1 MSQQIHMTLR
11 NDTEIR
17 AYLHRTRMDILAALR
32 TGPATVSQIAAAL
45 KVHPAN
51 LTRHL
56 RTLLD
61 AGLIEK
67 SHTRDTGRNLE
78 KYYRCVA
85 DSFDVAPSVAGLQAP
100 HKVALE
106 FARSDLSAAI
116 AQLPNTIERP
126 VLSMVAAA
134 RIPRR
139 DLARFGRRIEELI
152 AEFEASDAEE
162 GVEYH
167 ANLSIYPAPWVAA
180 EGRLTLRPTE
190 ESQ

>member
-1 MSQQIHMTLR
+1 MTLR
-11 NDTEIR
+11 SDKEVR
-17 AYLHRTRMDILAALR
+17 AYLHRTRMDILETLR
-32 TGPATVSQIAAAL
+32 SGPATVSQIASAL
-45 KVHPAN
+45 DVHPAN

-78 KYYRCVA
+78 KYYRSVA
-85 DSFDVAPSVAGLQAP
+85 DSFDVAPVAAKLETP

-116 AQLPNTIERP
+116 AQLPDSTEQP
-126 VLSMVAAA
+126 VLAMVAAA
-134 RIPRR
+134 RIDER
-139 DLARFGRRIEELI
+139 DLARFLRRLEELI
-152 AEFEASDAEE
+152 AEFEASNAEG

-167 ANLSIYPAPWVAA
+167 ANLSIYPGPWVAT
-180 EGRLTLRPTE
+180 EGRFRLRPTE
-190 ESQ
+190 ESK

>member
-1 MSQQIHMTLR
+1 MSQPIHMTLR
-11 NDTEIR
+11 SDTEIR

-32 TGPATVSQIAAAL
+32 GGPATVSQIAAAL
-45 KVHPAN
+45 EVHPAN

-85 DSFDVAPSVAGLQAP
+85 DSFDVAPDGAELQAP

-116 AQLPNTIERP
+116 AQLPDSIDHP
-126 VLSMVAAA
+126 VLAMVASA
-134 RIPRR
+134 RVPKR
-139 DLARFGRRIEELI
+139 DLAHFLRKIEKLI
-152 AEFEASDAEE
+152 AEFETSDAE
-162 GVEYH
+162 GGIEYH

-180 EGRLTLRPTE
+180 EGRFRLRPTE
-190 ESQ
+190 GSQ